1 MQVEIEVPGRWPLH
15 AVVIVNEVSV
25 VEVPGMAGLAFTASG
40 SLKKAA
46 GVKDLL
52 DTGEVKLFK
61 DTLVPTSGTTKA
73 QFEAEE
79 ADYKGYLAIA
89 VTWSAP
95 LLESGGGATIRASI
109 QFNFD
114 SGAVGGEASNRIGG
128 CWIEDADGDVW
139 EYFVLP
145 SVVTIEGDGTGLPLT
160 LLDTEGASSLG

>member
-1 MQVEIEVPGRWPLH
+1 VQVEIVVPGRWPLH
-15 AVVIVNEVSV
+15 AVVIVNDLSV
-25 VEVPGMAGLAFTASG
+25 VEVPGMAGLAFTAAG

-46 GVKDLL
+46 GVKGLL
-52 DTGEVKLFK
+52 DTGLVRLFK
-61 DTLVPTSGTTKA
+61 DTLVPTSATTKTE
-73 QFEAEE
+73 FEAEE
-79 ADYKGYLAIA
+79 ADFKGYDGIA

-95 LLESGGGATIRASI
+95 ILESGGGATIRAAI
-109 QFNFD
+109 QYNYN
-114 SGAVGGEASNRIGG
+114 SAAVGGTTSNRIGG